1 MAADGS
7 QREHGSR
14 ADFVSGAGL
23 SVAVPG
29 GRRTDGPIGGASY
42 GADRSGS
49 RDRYPARAQGRPKAA
64 GREPMHTDARILIL
78 GPNDRLRTFNP
89 DFGSCIHR
97 NDRFETAV
105 AVGIYGPGSP
115 VVRWDAYIDPSR
127 RARRRDGAGG
137 TIDDSR
143 RDRDGRDSAR
153 RPETCVRGGFA
164 AGARDLQR
172 RDALARTPQGRSP
185 AGRGCPVW
193 RLRRCDRGRARSAS
207 GWAGPASFRERAPG
221 TRPFGIGSR
230 RTKSGSHGIPG
241 SKPYENLRPFDL
253 KDCR

>member
-7 QREHGSR
+7 QREP
-14 ADFVSGAGL
+14 A
-23 SVAVPG
+23 SVQTSCPARGCPLPCREPSN
-29 GRRTDGPIGGASY
+29 RRTDAHGC
-42 GADRSGS
+42 AD
-49 RDRYPARAQGRPKAA
+49 PHP
-64 GREPMHTDARILIL
+64 

-97 NDRFETAV
+97 TTASKLRSQSGYMGQDHRSSDGMRISIPP
-105 AVGIYGPGSP
+105 AGAAPG
-115 VVRWDAYIDPSR
+115 RGR
-127 RARRRDGAGG
+127 R

-164 AGARDLQR
+164 AGRAICNGVTRWRER
-172 RDALARTPQGRSP
+172 RRGALRR

-207 GWAGPASFRERAPG
+207 GWAGPASFQERAPG

>member
-7 QREHGSR
+7 QREPGSR

-29 GRRTDGPIGGASY
+29 GRRTDGP
-42 GADRSGS
+42 
-49 RDRYPARAQGRPKAA
+49 
-64 GREPMHTDARILIL
+64 MHTDARILIL
-78 GPNDRLRTFNP
+78 SPNDRLRTFNP

-164 AGARDLQR
+164 AGAHDLQR
-172 RDALARTPQGRSP
+172 RDALARTPQGRSL

-207 GWAGPASFRERAPG
+207 RWAGPASFQERAPG

-241 SKPYENLRPFDL
+241 SKPYENRRPFDL

>member
-1 MAADGS
+1 
-7 QREHGSR
+7 
-14 ADFVSGAGL
+14 
-23 SVAVPG
+23 
-29 GRRTDGPIGGASY
+29 
-42 GADRSGS
+42 
-49 RDRYPARAQGRPKAA
+49 
-64 GREPMHTDARILIL
+64 MHTDARILIL
-78 GPNDRLRTFNP
+78 GSNDRLRTFNP

-143 RDRDGRDSAR
+143 RDCDGRDSAR
-153 RPETCVRGGFA
+153 RPETCVHGVFA

-172 RDALARTPQGRSP
+172 RNALARTPQGRSP

-193 RLRRCDRGRARSAS
+193 RLRCDRGRARSAS

-230 RTKSGSHGIPG
+230 RRKSGSHGIPG